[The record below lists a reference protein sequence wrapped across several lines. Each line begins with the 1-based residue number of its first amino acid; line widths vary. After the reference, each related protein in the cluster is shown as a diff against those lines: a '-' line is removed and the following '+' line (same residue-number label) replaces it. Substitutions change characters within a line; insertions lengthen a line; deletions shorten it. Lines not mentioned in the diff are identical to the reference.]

1 MDIASGLFALA
12 GVALAAGFN
21 ELRAW
26 RESRAARESAIFE
39 LRRETYARALRQI
52 ETIAS
57 RFAQWAEEP
66 PTLADE
72 YSTKKRAVWDAMT
85 AAYETL
91 NEVRLIAGDLG
102 QTEDAM
108 NGILRD
114 YRDKL
119 EADEQVV
126 FKSREERALLVDLF
140 RKDLAI
146 GGASRKADA

>member
-1 MDIASGLFALA
+1 MDIASGLFALG
-12 GVALAAGFN
+12 GVAVAAGFN

-57 RFAQWAEEP
+57 RFAQWAEE
-66 PTLADE
+66 ARASDE
-72 YSTKKRAVWDAMT
+72 YFTRKRAVWDAMT

-108 NGILRD
+108 NRILRD
-114 YRDKL
+114 YRDRL
-119 EADEQVV
+119 EADEQVG
-126 FKSREERALLVDLF
+126 FKSREERSVLVDLF

-146 GGASRKADA
+146 GGASRKPNA